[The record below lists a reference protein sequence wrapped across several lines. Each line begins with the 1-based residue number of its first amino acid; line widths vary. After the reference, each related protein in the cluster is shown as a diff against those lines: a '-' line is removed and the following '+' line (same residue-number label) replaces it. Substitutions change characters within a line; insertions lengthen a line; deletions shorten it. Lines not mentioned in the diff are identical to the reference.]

1 MSTHQRLTT
10 RLLLMLALC
19 LGLGMPVLAQEA
31 GVAPPTGSAPVTQME
46 LDAQREALNQGIT
59 RVRPQVQAIDTGPA
73 EAWLR
78 ASPEQRLSQRAGD
91 GELSDAERA
100 LWQTALEQERSAAE
114 RLRGALDR
122 AGIAKSAVER
132 LQEARQRL
140 DQNLRLPYTPGQERS
155 ISQIED
161 DIGLLERRRDQTALE
176 LDQRRATLIRL
187 EEQSRTQAETLDRLQ
202 RQRAE
207 ELEALPPDPEDA
219 ELASAVEATRQAIT
233 RRADA
238 RVIAAQL
245 DGQGL
250 PPRIEVL
257 RHEIPS
263 LELEL
268 RWLRAT
274 LSALEQELNERAS
287 EELRTLQQGLQRLV
301 EREPEAR
308 TRFAGEIQALRDRF
322 DRIAET
328 QTRIRTLQQERDR
341 YTRIE
346 RELTQTLANVRER
359 LEVGGLTEALG
370 SLFLEEQRRLRDL
383 DEARFAVRGI
393 ERELAQSRLRAITL
407 REHLSVQPGAP
418 TLNGDDLGQ
427 AELRRLQ
434 EQTLTIQLHAE
445 ENLADQLRQTDLRLR
460 AVVALVDELDQILRE
475 TLLWWPSHVAVGTD
489 WIARIPSATLALLDP
504 AAWQEV
510 RHVLR
515 EVTLG
520 SPIPLGLT
528 LLLSLV
534 LYGLGRGTPS
544 HLEDLAAR
552 TRHRFTD
559 SVKLTLQALGW
570 SLLRVLPVPVLL
582 MATSLRLEAIPE
594 VGHGVEVL
602 ATIFFSAS
610 IWWLAGHLLLLLT
623 HRNGV
628 GTAHF
633 KWNPLMVR
641 RLRRHLV
648 WFLPTQLLL
657 ILLLALTFSHPADLV
672 FDIFGRMALLAAVV
686 ISALFG
692 WWLLGPIP
700 EGEEPPLT
708 ERRRRLLRMLIG
720 VAVLALT
727 GLILAGYLLTVAEL
741 MGRSIDTLVIVGIVW
756 LGYNLSARA
765 LILSETRLR
774 VRRMRE
780 QRAKAAAME
789 SSSAGGGAEGGMDI
803 PEPHLSMEDVNLQ
816 TRTLMRITV
825 WAAVVLALFWAWS
838 DVLPALT
845 WLDGITLWS
854 RTIMVGEAEVLSR
867 VSLLNF
873 LMAIFLGVVFTLA
886 ARNLPG
892 LVEIL
897 LSRSTQMDAAGRYT
911 VTMLLRYALTVVAII
926 SVFSLLGLRWSELQW
941 MVAALTLGLGF
952 GLQEVVANF
961 VSGLIMLF
969 ERPVRVGDTITI
981 GEYSGTVARI
991 RTRATTI
998 VDWDNR
1004 EVVIPNK
1011 NFITERLINWTLS
1024 DTVTRLVI
1032 PVGVSYSAD
1041 VDLVRETLLKI
1052 ASENPQVLKEPA
1064 PSVFFIHFG
1073 DSALNFELRVYVSQL
1088 RERLLTTS
1096 ELHTSIIKRFRA
1108 LNIEIAYPQMDLH
1121 VRDIVPMPGGPT
1133 QSPTAGQPP
1142 RTRSA
1147 ADPDPGLEVPEPA
1160 PDPSGSEPSAS
1171 SEPGERSD

>member
-1 MSTHQRLTT
+1 MLIRRLMTW
-10 RLLLMLALC
+10 LLVTFILC
-19 LGLGMPVLAQEA
+19 LGWGAPILAQEA
-31 GVAPPTGSAPVTQME
+31 NVAPASGPVPITQGE
-46 LDAQREALNQGIT
+46 LDAQRDLLDQGMI
-59 RVRPQVQAIDTGPA
+59 RVQPLVQSIDTNPA
-73 EAWLR
+73 ETWLQ

-91 GELSDAERA
+91 GELSDTERA
-100 LWQTALEQERSAAE
+100 LWQTALEQERSAVE

-122 AGIAKSAVER
+122 AAIAQLAVER

-140 DQNLRLPYTPGQERS
+140 DQNLLHLPIIPGQERS

-161 DIGLLERRRDQTALE
+161 DIALLERRRDQTILE
-176 LDQRRATLIRL
+176 VDQKRVTLARL
-187 EEQSRTQAETLDRLQ
+187 EEQSRTQAETLERLQ
-202 RQRAE
+202 RQRTE
-207 ELEALPPDPEDA
+207 ELAALPPDPEDA
-219 ELASAVEATRQAIT
+219 ELASAVDGARQAMT

-238 RVIAAQL
+238 RIIAAQL
-245 DGQGL
+245 DSQTL
-250 PPRIEVL
+250 PPRLEIL
-257 RHEIPS
+257 RLEIPA

-268 RWLRAT
+268 RWLRTSLA
-274 LSALEQELNERAS
+274 ALEHELHERAS
-287 EELRTLQQGLQRLV
+287 AELRALQQSLQRLLD
-301 EREPEAR
+301 REPDVR
-308 TRFAGEIQALRDRF
+308 DQLAGDIQALRVRF

-328 QTRIRTLQQERDR
+328 QTRIRVLQQERD
-341 YTRIE
+341 YYLRIE

-383 DEARFAVRGI
+383 DETRFKVRGI

-407 REHLSVQPGAP
+407 REQLSTPIAP
-418 TLNGDDLGQ
+418 AALNGDDLGLG
-427 AELRRLQ
+427 ELRRLR
-434 EQTLTIQLHAE
+434 EQALTIQLHAE
-445 ENLADQLRQTDLRLR
+445 EALADQLRQTDLRLR
-460 AVVALVDELDQILRE
+460 AVVVLVDELDQILRE
-475 TLLWWPSHVAVGTD
+475 TLLWWPSHVPVGGD
-489 WIARIPSATLALLDP
+489 WMARIPAATLALLDP

-534 LYGLGRGTPS
+534 LYALGRGTPS

-559 SVKLTLQALGW
+559 NIKLTLQALGW
-570 SLLRVLPVPVLL
+570 SLLRVLPIPVLL
-582 MATSLRLEAIPE
+582 MATSLRLETIPE

-602 ATIFFSAS
+602 ATMFFSAS

-623 HRNGV
+623 HKNGV

-633 KWNPLMVR
+633 KWNPLMVK
-641 RLRRHLV
+641 RLRRHLA

-657 ILLLALTFSHPADLV
+657 ILLLALTFSHPSDLV
-672 FDIFGRMALLAAVV
+672 FDVFGRMTLMAAVV
-686 ISALFG
+686 ISALLG
-692 WWLLGPIP
+692 WWLLSPIP
-700 EGEEPPLT
+700 EGEEPPLN
-708 ERRRRLLRMLIG
+708 ERRRRLFRMLIG
-720 VAVLALT
+720 LTALTLT
-727 GLILAGYLLTVAEL
+727 GLILAGYLLTVGEI
-741 MGRSIDTLVIVGIVW
+741 MGRTIDTLVIVGLIW

-789 SSSAGGGAEGGMDI
+789 SSAGLGTGAEGGMDI

-825 WAAVVLALFWAWS
+825 GAGVVLALFWAWS

-845 WLDGITLWS
+845 WLDSITLWS

-961 VSGLIMLF
+961 VSGLIILF
-969 ERPVRVGDTITI
+969 ERPIRVGDTITI
-981 GEYSGTVARI
+981 GEYSGTVTRI

-1041 VDLVRETLLKI
+1041 VDLVRETLLQI
-1052 ASENPQVLKEPA
+1052 AKDNPQVLKEPG

-1096 ELHTSIIKRFRA
+1096 ELHTTIIKRFRE
-1108 LNIEIAYPQMDLH
+1108 LNIEIAFPQMDLH
-1121 VRDIVPMPGGPT
+1121 IRDMVPTPGGPT
-1133 QSPTAGQPP
+1133 QSPSAGQAP
-1142 RTRSA
+1142 RLRNA
-1147 ADPDPGLEVPEPA
+1147 PDRDPGLE
-1160 PDPSGSEPSAS
+1160 GSTPAS
-1171 SEPGERSD
+1171 SQPDIGSGDESGERSD

>member
-1 MSTHQRLTT
+1 MSTQRLTI
-10 RLLLMLALC
+10 RLLLMLALY
-19 LGLGMPVLAQEA
+19 LGLGMPVPAQEA
-31 GVAPPTGSAPVTQME
+31 GVAPPTGPAPVSQTE
-46 LDAQREALNQGIT
+46 LDTQRDSLNQSIA
-59 RVRPQVQAIDTGPA
+59 RIRSLAEAVDTAPA

-78 ASPEQRLSQRAGD
+78 TSPEQRLSQRAGD
-91 GELSDAERA
+91 GELSETERT
-100 LWQTALEQERSAAE
+100 LWQTALEQERSAVE

-122 AGIAKSAVER
+122 AGIAKAATDR

-140 DQNLRLPYTPGQERS
+140 DQSLRQPYSPGEDRS

-161 DIGLLERRRDQTALE
+161 DIGLLERRREQTALE
-176 LDQRRATLIRL
+176 LDQRRVTLSRL
-187 EEQSRTQAETLDRLQ
+187 EEQSRTQAETLERLQ
-202 RQRAE
+202 HQRTE
-207 ELEALPPDPEDA
+207 ELEALPPTPEDA
-219 ELASAVEATRQAIT
+219 ELSNAVEAARHAIT

-238 RVIAAQL
+238 RIIAAQL
-245 DGQGL
+245 DGQSL
-250 PPRIEVL
+250 TPRIEVL
-257 RHEIPS
+257 RLEIPA

-268 RWLRAT
+268 RWLRAG
-274 LSALEQELNERAS
+274 LAELERELGERSS

-308 TRFAGEIQALRDRF
+308 TRFAGEIQALRVRF

-328 QTRIRTLQQERDR
+328 QARVRTLQQERDR
-341 YTRIE
+341 YVRIE

-383 DEARFAVRGI
+383 EEARYAVRGI

-407 REHLSVQPGAP
+407 REQLSTQPRAVI
-418 TLNGDDLGQ
+418 LNGDDLGQ
-427 AELRRLQ
+427 GELRRLQ
-434 EQTLTIQLHAE
+434 EQALTIQLHAE
-445 ENLADQLRQTDLRLR
+445 DTLADQLRQTELRLR
-460 AVVALVDELDQILRE
+460 TVVVLVDELDQILRE
-475 TLLWWPSHVAVGTD
+475 TLLWWPSHVPVGVD
-489 WIARIPSATLALLDP
+489 WSVRIPAATLALLDP
-504 AAWQEV
+504 TAWQEV
-510 RHVLR
+510 YKVLWD
-515 EVTLG
+515 VTVG
-520 SPIPLGLT
+520 SPIALGLT
-528 LLLSLV
+528 LLLALSLYV
-534 LYGLGRGTPS
+534 PGRRTPS

-559 SVKLTLQALGW
+559 SIKLTLQALGW
-570 SLLRVLPVPVLL
+570 SLLRVLPIPVLL

-594 VGHGVEVL
+594 VGHGVEAL
-602 ATIFFSAS
+602 ATIFFSTS
-610 IWWLAGHLLLLLT
+610 IWWLAGHLLILLT
-623 HRNGV
+623 HKNGV

-641 RLRRHLV
+641 RLRRHLT

-657 ILLLALTFSHPADLV
+657 ILLLALTFSHPSDQV
-672 FDIFGRMALLAAVV
+672 FDVFGRMALLAAVV
-686 ISALFG
+686 VSALFG
-692 WWLLGPIP
+692 WWLLSPFP
-700 EGEEPPLT
+700 EGEEPPLK
-708 ERRRRLLRMLIG
+708 ERRRRMLRTVIG
-720 VAVLALT
+720 VAVLTLAGLT
-727 GLILAGYLLTVAEL
+727 LAGYLLTVAEL
-741 MGRSIDTLVIVGIVW
+741 MSRSIDTLVIVGIVW

-780 QRAKAAAME
+780 QRAKAATME
-789 SSSAGGGAEGGMDI
+789 SSSAGTGAEGGLDI

-825 WAAVVLALFWAWS
+825 WAAVALALFWAWS

-897 LSRSTQMDAAGRYT
+897 LSRSTQMDASGRYT

-1041 VDLVRETLLKI
+1041 VDLVRETLLQI
-1052 ASENPQVLKEPA
+1052 AAENPQVLKEPG

-1088 RERLLTTS
+1088 RERLMTTS
-1096 ELHTSIIKRFRA
+1096 ELHTTIIKRFRA
-1108 LNIEIAYPQMDLH
+1108 LGIEIAFPQMDLH
-1121 VRDIVPMPGGPT
+1121 IRDMVPAPGGPT
-1133 QSPTAGQPP
+1133 QSPAAGQPP
-1142 RTRSA
+1142 RARGA
-1147 ADPDPGLEVPEPA
+1147 ADMDPGLELPEPGPEN
-1160 PDPSGSEPSAS
+1160 PDSES
-1171 SEPGERSD
+1171 SLGTEPGERSD